1 MKHLF
6 TLFALF
12 LALNIT
18 YAQENTQAVIEFDSI
33 SINYGRILKG
43 SDGLKIFKFKNVG
56 NEPLTIT
63 RVASSCGCTV
73 PKKPEQPIMPGET
86 GEIEVLYD
94 TKKLGRIS
102 KSIYVMSN
110 ASDPRITLKIK
121 GEVVKEFPKE
131 EPVTDQS

>member
-12 LALNIT
+12 LGLNLSQ
-18 YAQENTQAVIEFDSI
+18 AQESTEPIIEFDSI

-43 SDGLKIFKFKNVG
+43 SDGLKVFKFKNTG
-56 NEPLTIT
+56 NEPLMIT

-131 EPVTDQS
+131 EPTSDKS